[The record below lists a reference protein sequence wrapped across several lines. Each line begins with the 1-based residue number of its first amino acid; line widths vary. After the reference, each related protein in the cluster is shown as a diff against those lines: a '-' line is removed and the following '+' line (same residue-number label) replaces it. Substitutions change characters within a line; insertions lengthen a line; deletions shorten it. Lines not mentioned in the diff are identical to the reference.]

1 MTDEESEKEAAKIIN
16 DFNNMVIDEF
26 LKTLNGIPVDR
37 RSWMDEFIAG
47 YLKGKKEVIEQ
58 IKPITK
64 T

>member
-37 RSWMDEFIAG
+37 RSWMDGFIAG
-47 YLKGKKEVIEQ
+47 YLKGKKEVTEQ
-58 IKPITK
+58 IKPTI
-64 T
+64 